1 MSMTPMTTTTM
12 MMAAKTIATSIKA
25 FGLNHYKAPLG
36 WAQIWAH
43 ESPKTANCS
52 KIGTSQALSSLPW
65 EERPPP
71 WYHPGRRPVQGHD
84 PADPIRLPAPRKGTE
99 MISRSLRIVSLF
111 IAAAGAAALARAA
124 QPPAADLLKQ
134 ADELF
139 AKAGSDLAANEQ
151 VLALY
156 DRTIAADPALV
167 KAHVGKCRT
176 LARLQRHAEAV
187 PVCSEAV
194 RLAPNDWE
202 PLRFRGHY
210 YISTRR
216 FDEAVADLQKA
227 ASLQAPGKDDYNIY
241 YHLGLAHYLSGHWE
255 EAARAYERC
264 AQAAR
269 DDDGRV
275 ACTTW
280 LVPSLIRAGRKAEAE
295 QLLGRV
301 APSMQ
306 VKENQAYLDRLL
318 LFKGVKSEAQVAEAM
333 QKDPLQASTVGYGI
347 GLWHLL
353 QGRTDRARE
362 YFQKASATEARAAF
376 GYIASETELKRMK

>member
-1 MSMTPMTTTTM
+1 MT
-12 MMAAKTIATSIKA
+12 
-25 FGLNHYKAPLG
+25 
-36 WAQIWAH
+36 
-43 ESPKTANCS
+43 
-52 KIGTSQALSSLPW
+52 
-65 EERPPP
+65 
-71 WYHPGRRPVQGHD
+71 
-84 PADPIRLPAPRKGTE
+84 
-99 MISRSLRIVSLF
+99 SLRLHIVALAF
-111 IAAAGAAALARAA
+111 AAAGTAAAPVGAV
-124 QPPAADLLKQ
+124 QSPAADLLKQ

-139 AKAGSDLAANEQ
+139 AKAGSDAAANER

-156 DRTIAADPALV
+156 DQAIAADRTLV

-187 PVCSEAV
+187 PVCSDAV
-194 RLAPNDWE
+194 RLAPDDWE

-216 FDEAVADLQKA
+216 FDEAIADLEKA
-227 ASLQAPGKDDYNIY
+227 ASLQGTGKDDYNIY
-241 YHLGLAHYLSGHWE
+241 YHLGLAHYLSGHWD

-264 AQAAR
+264 AAAAR

-280 LVPSLIRAGRKAEAE
+280 RVPSLIRAGRAAEAE
-295 QLLGRV
+295 KELARL
-301 APSMQ
+301 APSLQ

-333 QKDPLQASTVGYGI
+333 QKDALQASTVGYGI

-376 GYIASETELKRMK
+376 GYIASETELKRMAK

>member
-1 MSMTPMTTTTM
+1 M
-12 MMAAKTIATSIKA
+12 IECR
-25 FGLNHYKAPLG
+25 LHVV
-36 WAQIWAH
+36 
-43 ESPKTANCS
+43 
-52 KIGTSQALSSLPW
+52 ALA
-65 EERPPP
+65 
-71 WYHPGRRPVQGHD
+71 V
-84 PADPIRLPAPRKGTE
+84 A
-99 MISRSLRIVSLF
+99 V
-111 IAAAGAAALARAA
+111 AAAVPLVRAA
-124 QPPAADLLKQ
+124 QPQPPAADLLKQ

-139 AKAGSDLAANEQ
+139 AKAGSDPAANEQ

-156 DRTIAADPALV
+156 DQVIAADRTLV

-194 RLAPNDWE
+194 RLAPDDWE

-216 FDEAVADLQKA
+216 FDEAIADLQRA
-227 ASLQAPGKDDYNIY
+227 AGLPAVGKDDYNIY
-241 YHLGLAHYLSGHWE
+241 YHLGLAHYLSGHWD
-255 EAARAYERC
+255 EAVRAYERC
-264 AQAAR
+264 ARAAR

-280 LVPSLIRAGRKAEAE
+280 LVPSLIRAGRKTEAE
-295 QLLGRV
+295 QELARV

-306 VKENQAYLDRLL
+306 VKENLAYLDRLL

-333 QKDPLQASTVGYGI
+333 RKDALQASTVGYGI

-362 YFQKASATEARAAF
+362 YFQKATSTEARAAF
-376 GYIASETELKRMK
+376 GYIASETELTRMK